1 MAANAGV
8 SDRLF
13 KRHGRWWKTDQAKG
27 GYIEDKLES
36 LLSVYKS
43 LHISFAISLSLFS
56 NAGINKRDARSDSVF
71 CDYLD

>member
-8 SDRLF
+8 SDRF
-13 KRHGRWWKTDQAKG
+13 FERHGRWWKTDQAKG

-43 LHISFAISLSLFS
+43 LHI
-56 NAGINKRDARSDSVF
+56 
-71 CDYLD
+71 

>member
-13 KRHGRWWKTDQAKG
+13 KFQGGRWWKTDQAKG
-27 GYIEDKLES
+27 GYIKDKLES

-43 LHISFAISLSLFS
+43 LLI
-56 NAGINKRDARSDSVF
+56 
-71 CDYLD
+71 